1 MSKSILYVRGVD
13 SKYIAKLKKEAKEGK
28 YATLGAYLNDLF
40 KKLTAN

>member
-13 SKYIAKLKKEAKEGK
+13 AKHIEKLKKEAKEGK
-28 YATLGAYLNDLF
+28 YATLGAYLNELF